1 MADALQILA
10 DEEAL
15 SLVEKNKRKDQSV
28 IRPRVHE
35 KIQQY
40 FKNMLDGE
48 ISPILR
54 LKINRSLCNFHCA
67 HCCEEP
73 YMGRDLKKKIGVK
86 DDPRQQMSLDDYKEL
101 SRQAD
106 ECGIFRFVLTGG
118 EALLDKN
125 LDKLIEAL
133 DPMKHLIILDTNG
146 WTFDEK
152 KAKWFAGLGGYKVQI
167 SLDSMIEEEH
177 DEFRGHKGSY
187 KRVMRA
193 LAASKA
199 ANLEL
204 LISTCI
210 IRGRV
215 FSEEF
220 EDLCQYCQVEDI
232 PLYVTLAKPVGTA
245 REQDS
250 WVCTKE
256 DVDQLKVLEDK
267 YNVFTHMSPSYGQPG
282 RCITVKGI
290 NTVNHDGEIIPC
302 PYMDL
307 SIGNVTREP
316 LSQILNRGMMNSWLG
331 PYRDECIIGEHFD
344 FIRFHNKSV
353 EDYQK
358 ISPFLPVPYEHGF
371 GLTPEIDHKEPKVAA
386 YEPLKM
392 VEWDPSG
399 NSPEQVNEKPIFFRR
414 MTR

>member
-1 MADALQILA
+1 MSNAMQILA
-10 DEEAL
+10 DQEAL
-15 SLVEKNKRKDQSV
+15 SLMEKNKRHDQSQR
-28 IRPRVHE
+28 RPRVHE

-40 FKNMLDGE
+40 FKGMLDGQ

-73 YMGRDLKKKIGVK
+73 YMSRDLKKRTGAI
-86 DDPRQQMSLDDYKEL
+86 DPRPQMTLEDYKNL

-106 ECGIFRFVLTGG
+106 EYGIFRFVLTGG

-125 LDKLIEAL
+125 LDQLIEAL

-146 WTFDEK
+146 WTFDEE
-152 KAKWFAGLGGYKVQI
+152 KAKWFAALGGYKAQI
-167 SLDSMIEEEH
+167 SLDSMIESEH
-177 DEFRGHKGSY
+177 DKFRGKKGSY
-187 KRVMRA
+187 KRVLRA
-193 LAASKA
+193 LDAAKK

-210 IRGRV
+210 VKDRV
-215 FSEEF
+215 FSDEF
-220 EDLCQYCQVEDI
+220 LSMCEYCKDNDI

-245 REQDS
+245 REQAT
-250 WVCTKE
+250 WVCQKK
-256 DVDQLKVLEDK
+256 DVDQLKYLENR

-316 LSQILNRGMMNSWLG
+316 LSEILERGMMNSWLG
-331 PYRDECIIGEHFD
+331 PYRDECIIGEHQG
-344 FIRFHNKSV
+344 FIEFHNKAVS
-353 EDYQK
+353 DYLDV
-358 ISPFLPVPYEHGF
+358 SPLLPVPYEHGF
-371 GLTPEIDHKEPKVAA
+371 GRTPSIAMKTMP
-386 YEPLKM
+386 
-392 VEWDPSG
+392 
-399 NSPEQVNEKPIFFRR
+399 
-414 MTR
+414 

>member
-1 MADALQILA
+1 MSYSLKILA
-10 DEEAL
+10 EQEAL
-15 SLVEKNKRKDQSV
+15 SLTEKNKRRDQSQR
-28 IRPRVHE
+28 RPRVHE

-40 FKNMLDGE
+40 FNGMLDGH

-73 YMGRDLKKKIGVK
+73 YMSRDLKKRTGLL
-86 DDPRQQMSLDDYKEL
+86 DPRPQMGLEEYREL

-106 ECGIFRFVLTGG
+106 EYGIFRFVLTGG

-125 LDKLIEAL
+125 LDKLIDAL
-133 DPMKHLIILDTNG
+133 NPMKHLIILDTNG
-146 WTFDEK
+146 WTFDDE
-152 KAKWFAGLGGYKVQI
+152 KAKWFADLGGYKAQI
-167 SLDSMIEEEH
+167 SLDSMIEDEH
-177 DEFRGHKGSY
+177 DSFRGKKGSY

-193 LAASKA
+193 LTAAKR

-210 IRGRV
+210 VRGRV
-215 FSEEF
+215 FSSEFISLCEYCKDEE
-220 EDLCQYCQVEDI
+220 I

-245 REQDS
+245 REQDT
-250 WVCTKE
+250 WVCTKK
-256 DVDQLKVLEDK
+256 DVDQLKMLEDK
-267 YNVFTHMSPSYGQPG
+267 YNIFTHMTPSYGQPG

-316 LSQILNRGMMNSWLG
+316 LATILDRGMMNSWLG
-331 PYRDECIIGEHFD
+331 PYRDECIIGEHKD
-344 FIRFHNKSV
+344 FIRFHNTAV
-353 EDYQK
+353 NDYLDV
-358 ISPFLPVPYEHGF
+358 SPLLPVPYEHGF
-371 GLTPEIDHKEPKVAA
+371 GRTRQID
-386 YEPLKM
+386 
-392 VEWDPSG
+392 
-399 NSPEQVNEKPIFFRR
+399 
-414 MTR
+414 T

>member
-1 MADALQILA
+1 MSNSLQILA
-10 DEEAL
+10 DHEAL
-15 SLVEKNKRKDQSV
+15 SLAEKNKRKDQS
-28 IRPRVHE
+28 IKRPRVHE

-40 FKNMLDGE
+40 FKGMLDGQ

-73 YMGRDLKKKIGVK
+73 YMSRDLKKRTGGL
-86 DDPRQQMSLDDYKEL
+86 DPRPQMGLNEYREL

-106 ECGIFRFVLTGG
+106 EAGIFRFVLTGG

-133 DPMKHLIILDTNG
+133 DPLKHLIILDTNG
-146 WTFDEK
+146 WTFDEE
-152 KAKWFAGLGGYKVQI
+152 KAKWFAGLGGYKAQI

-177 DEFRGHKGSY
+177 DSFRGKKGSY
-187 KRVMRA
+187 KRVLKA
-193 LAASKA
+193 LDAAKKA
-199 ANLEL
+199 DLEL

-210 IRGRV
+210 IRDRV

-220 EDLCQYCQVEDI
+220 ISLCEYSKDQDI

-245 REQDS
+245 REQDT
-250 WVCTKE
+250 WVCTKK
-256 DVDQLKVLEDK
+256 DVDHLKMLENK
-267 YNVFTHMSPSYGQPG
+267 YNIFTHMTPSYGQPG

-307 SIGNVTREP
+307 SIGNVTKES
-316 LSQILNRGMMNSWLG
+316 LSAILERGMKNSWLG
-331 PYRDECIIGEHFD
+331 PYRDECIIGEHKE
-344 FIRFHNKSV
+344 FIKFHNKAV
-353 EDYQK
+353 EDYLDV
-358 ISPFLPVPYEHGF
+358 SPLLPVPYEYGF
-371 GLTPEIDHKEPKVAA
+371 GRNRTID
-386 YEPLKM
+386 
-392 VEWDPSG
+392 
-399 NSPEQVNEKPIFFRR
+399 
-414 MTR
+414 

>member
-1 MADALQILA
+1 MSNALQILA
-10 DEEAL
+10 DHEAL
-15 SLVEKNKRKDQSV
+15 SLLEKNKRRDQSQQ
-28 IRPRVHE
+28 RPRVHE

-40 FKNMLDGE
+40 FKGMLDGQ

-73 YMGRDLKKKIGVK
+73 YMSRDLKKRTGAI
-86 DDPRQQMSLDDYKEL
+86 DPRPQMSLDDYRTL
-101 SRQAD
+101 SQQAD
-106 ECGIFRFVLTGG
+106 DYGIFRFVLTGG

-146 WTFDEK
+146 WTFDED
-152 KAKWFAGLGGYKVQI
+152 KAKWFASLGGYKAQI
-167 SLDSMIEEEH
+167 SLDSMIESEH
-177 DEFRGHKGSY
+177 DAFRGKKGSY
-187 KRVMRA
+187 KRVLRA
-193 LAASKA
+193 LDAAKK

-204 LISTCI
+204 LLSTCI
-210 IRGRV
+210 VKGRV

-220 EDLCQYCQVEDI
+220 LSMCEYCKDNDI

-245 REQDS
+245 REQAT
-250 WVCTKE
+250 WVCEKN
-256 DVDQLKVLEDK
+256 DVDQLKYLENR
-267 YNVFTHMSPSYGQPG
+267 YNIFTHMTPSYGQPG

-316 LSQILNRGMMNSWLG
+316 LSVILERGMMNSWLG
-331 PYRDECIIGEHFD
+331 PYRDECIIGEHQG
-344 FIRFHNKSV
+344 FIQFHNQAV
-353 EDYQK
+353 NDYLNV
-358 ISPFLPVPYEHGF
+358 SPLLPVPYEHGF
-371 GLTPEIDHKEPKVAA
+371 GRTPSI
-386 YEPLKM
+386 
-392 VEWDPSG
+392 
-399 NSPEQVNEKPIFFRR
+399 
-414 MTR
+414 